1 PPGWSRQPLPWLGL
15 CAAMLAAEWLRSPS
29 QWWAGG
35 ILVTTLAA
43 MVLGLRTGGRSRAI
57 LAGIGVVAGAAILA
71 QRHVV
76 RFEREWPRERESR
89 LQTAFKGL
97 SGELRAAFESTEQ
110 LAERAVRVADGDQ
123 AGAFAQLDRDLPR
136 DRAEMAVAILEP
148 TGVPWAWA
156 GRHRLAPLA
165 EGDSPGARLTR
176 FYATMESRRV
186 SARGRIVVAST
197 LIWADSSVPRPDR

>member
-1 PPGWSRQPLPWLGL
+1 DLPPPRAQQERAFIGRLGGNRARHQATEEQGGGHRGKDADLHGREQYSVANFPVMRSPPGWSRQPLPWLGL

-110 LAERAVRVADGDQ
+110 LAERAVRV
-123 AGAFAQLDRDLPR
+123 
-136 DRAEMAVAILEP
+136 
-148 TGVPWAWA
+148 
-156 GRHRLAPLA
+156 
-165 EGDSPGARLTR
+165 
-176 FYATMESRRV
+176 
-186 SARGRIVVAST
+186 
-197 LIWADSSVPRPDR
+197 